1 MLYDK
6 TLNITEEDIEKETD
20 LNRLQEWKKSIEM
33 DVINIERTSYL
44 TEDKASMIRANDAK
58 SYKKMMRRQIIL
70 RMHILEHEAHKAR
83 KKEKHVQEILLMRK
97 FMKLAKQELP
107 KEQYRSILERAKE
120 IIQYKK

>member
-33 DVINIERTSYL
+33 DVINIGRTSYL

-58 SYKKMMRRQIIL
+58 SYKKMMRRLIIL
-70 RMHILEHEAHKAR
+70 RMNVLEHEAHKAR
-83 KKEKHVQEILLMRK
+83 KKEKNVQKILLMRK

-107 KEQYRSILERAKE
+107 KEPQRHKTYRLW
-120 IIQYKK
+120 